1 MFKNFL
7 LVAYRNMIRDKFYS
21 LINITGL
28 TVGILGCLL
37 IALFVSDELQYDQF
51 HENKDRIVRMVMD
64 FKQGENLNHWP
75 VTGTKPGPLFSRTFP
90 EVQSYVRMFL
100 GSRVI
105 GYHEKIFAENRVL
118 YADSTLF
125 RIFTFPLI
133 AGDPNTALNS
143 PENIV
148 ITRSMAEKYFGTE
161 DPLGKSLRLDG
172 EKDYIITGIAENV
185 PDQSQ
190 INFDFIIQFNTLV
203 GKDNEEWFPANW
215 YTYLLL
221 ENESSIEKVGRKI
234 DEYMQNLD
242 SEEIGLRTN
251 GSATFLLE
259 PLTRIHLH
267 SELDAMVP
275 NGNLTYIY
283 ILSAIAILI
292 LLVACINYTNLAVA
306 QSSRRQKE
314 MGMRKVLGA
323 RQAQLFQSFIT
334 EALLLAGVATIA
346 AFVLANQLLPY
357 FNNLSGKNLN
367 QEALIQPA
375 IIVLLVMLWI
385 IVGVF
390 SGFYPALL
398 FSRLKLILGLRTNTG
413 LKISGGQLG
422 RTLIIFQFVVS
433 IFLIIATLII
443 QQQRNFIQTKNL
455 GYDKENVLVLPLDR
469 QATPK
474 YTMLKE
480 ALKLD
485 PAVRQI
491 SAGYDLPTFIRWTN
505 GIFATTETG
514 EKNFTS
520 KAIPVD
526 LDFLETFGIEILAG
540 SDFSEADLSEL
551 KASKE
556 KEDGKAIFIIN
567 ESAVRELGWTPDEA
581 IGKTI
586 TCGREGIVKAVV
598 RNFHIASLHNEITP
612 LVIFLFDEF
621 LNLMFIKIDGKDI
634 PATLARL
641 EDIWKQR
648 VIERP
653 FEYHFLNEDYDKL
666 YQLEMKSARFI
677 STFAGLAIV
686 LACLGLFGLSAFM
699 AVRRTK
705 EIGIRKVLGASVSEI
720 TLLLSREFI
729 TIVTWAFLIAIPA
742 GWFAASQWLQGFAYR
757 IDMPL
762 WTFGLAGIM
771 ALMIALI
778 SVSFQSVKAAMAN
791 PVNSLR
797 NE

>member
-491 SAGYDLPTFIRWTN
+491 SAGYDLPTFIRGTN